1 MGWSVLGL
9 EFSTARRKRVLLRLL
24 NLKIIL
30 KFYLF
35 LNIFAQN
42 LATVNE
48 KIGAEGLALP
58 PIFSIQNKAELVD
71 SKRSLLPATKSLEA
85 LSTKF
90 KNGDILFI
98 RSTSIQSKAL
108 EEVTGSQWTHV
119 GILYRVKL
127 LKSGGTVLLPSDS
140 SVDSKGGQWMVFE
153 AGPRVRFTPVE
164 RFVGAK
170 AFAVH
175 RLKMGVNETQA
186 RQLFNVGLSRLG
198 KPYDIYFLLTH
209 DGKTKDTPDYCSELV
224 WYVYAK
230 ALNIQLGYQVQI
242 ASQKLEGPEA
252 QKLIKQRLSKKD
264 APLTVE
270 KWKENFVI
278 PPEAQFLSPLLERVD
293 N

>member
-1 MGWSVLGL
+1 MRNI
-9 EFSTARRKRVLLRLL
+9 FRRVS
-24 NLKIIL
+24 LKL
-30 KFYLF
+30 FLF
-35 LNIFAQN
+35 LNAFALN
-42 LATVNE
+42 LVGANE
-48 KIGAEGLALP
+48 KIGAEGLVLP
-58 PIFSIQNKAELVD
+58 PILSSQNKAELVD

-98 RSTSIQSKAL
+98 RSTSVQSKAL
-108 EEVTGSQWTHV
+108 EEVTGSRWTHV
-119 GILYRVKL
+119 GILYRIKV

-140 SVDSKGGQWMVFE
+140 KEGQWMVFE
-153 AGPRVRFTPVE
+153 AGPRVRFNPVE
-164 RFVGAK
+164 RFVAKK

-175 RLKMGVNETQA
+175 RLKNGVTEAQA
-186 RQLFNVGLSRLG
+186 RQLYHVGLSRLG

-230 ALNIQLGYQVQI
+230 ALNVQLGYQVQI
-242 ASQKLEGPEA
+242 ATQKLEGPEA

-264 APLTVE
+264 APLTVD
-270 KWKENFVI
+270 KWKEQYVI
-278 PPEAQFLSPLLERVD
+278 PPEAQFHSPLLERID